1 MDIRKVKK
9 LMELLEE
16 SGMAEI
22 EIKEGEESVKISRY
36 GASPAPSLMPPQSL
50 VPQQPVS
57 TPAPVATS
65 PVVPAENQ
73 TSGQSIVSP
82 MVGTFYSAPSPTAKP
97 FVTIGQKI
105 NQGDTVGIIEAM
117 KIMNQIEADQSG
129 TVTEILI
136 KDGEAVE
143 FGQPL
148 IVSNELNKESL
159 NSESGG
165 NCAEN
170 PQSL

>member
-16 SGMAEI
+16 SGMSEI

-36 GASPAPSLMPPQSL
+36 GNSPAPAQHPIQSF
-50 VPQQPVS
+50 VQQQAPVS
-57 TPAPVATS
+57 SAPTS
-65 PVVPAENQ
+65 QIASPNEQPQE
-73 TSGQSIVSP
+73 TGQSVTSP

-97 FVTIGQKI
+97 FVSIGQKI

-117 KIMNQIEADQSG
+117 KIMNQIESDQSG
-129 TVTEILI
+129 TVIEILV

-143 FGQPL
+143 FGQSL
-148 IVSNELNKESL
+148 IVVE
-159 NSESGG
+159 
-165 NCAEN
+165 
-170 PQSL
+170 

>member
-16 SGMAEI
+16 SGMSEI

-36 GASPAPSLMPPQSL
+36 GNSPAPAQHPIQSF
-50 VPQQPVS
+50 VQQQAPVS
-57 TPAPVATS
+57 SAPTS
-65 PVVPAENQ
+65 Q
-73 TSGQSIVSP
+73 TASPNEQPQETGQSVTSP

-97 FVTIGQKI
+97 FVSIGQKI

-117 KIMNQIEADQSG
+117 KIMNQIESDQYG
-129 TVTEILI
+129 TVIEILV

-148 IVSNELNKESL
+148 IIVE
-159 NSESGG
+159 
-165 NCAEN
+165 
-170 PQSL
+170 

>member
-22 EIKEGEESVKISRY
+22 EIKEGEESVKISRF
-36 GASPAPSLMPPQSL
+36 GASPAPLQSP
-50 VPQQPVS
+50 VQSFIQQQPVANS
-57 TPAPVATS
+57 TPVATTS
-65 PVVPAENQ
+65 AEPAENQ
-73 TSGQSIVSP
+73 TSDQSIVSP

-97 FVTIGQKI
+97 FVTVGQKI

-129 TVTEILI
+129 TVVEILI

-148 IVSNELNKESL
+148 IVIE
-159 NSESGG
+159 
-165 NCAEN
+165 
-170 PQSL
+170 

>member
-36 GASPAPSLMPPQSL
+36 GASPAPSLMPAQSL

-136 KDGEAVE
+136 KDGEAGE

-148 IVSNELNKESL
+148 IVIE
-159 NSESGG
+159 
-165 NCAEN
+165 
-170 PQSL
+170 

>member
-1 MDIRKVKK
+1 
-9 LMELLEE
+9 MELLEE

-36 GASPAPSLMPPQSL
+36 GASPAPSLMPAQSL

-73 TSGQSIVSP
+73 TSDQSIVSP

-148 IVSNELNKESL
+148 IVIE
-159 NSESGG
+159 
-165 NCAEN
+165 
-170 PQSL
+170 